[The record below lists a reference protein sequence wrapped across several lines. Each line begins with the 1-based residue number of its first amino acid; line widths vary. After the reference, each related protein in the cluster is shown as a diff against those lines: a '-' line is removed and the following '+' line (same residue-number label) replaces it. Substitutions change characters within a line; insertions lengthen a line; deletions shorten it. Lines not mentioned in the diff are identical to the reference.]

1 MAKAQTA
8 SYQQLMKALKQQS
21 YCPVYLLH
29 GEEPFYIDQIT
40 NYIEQHVLDE
50 GTKAFN
56 QTILYG
62 KEIDYKTVLDSA
74 RRYPVLS
81 DKQVVIVK
89 EAQEL
94 KTLDKLEAYFQNPLD
109 STILVLAH
117 KHKKLDKRKK
127 FAKTLAKSD
136 KVCLFES
143 KKLYDNQVP
152 NWISNHLK
160 DQGAHIKPAA
170 AQLLAEY
177 LGSDLSKIANEL
189 DKLLLNLPK
198 GAAIDK
204 QQIQKNIG
212 ISKDFNVF
220 ELQNALGKR
229 DRFKSFL
236 IVKYF
241 IANPKSHPLP
251 MITATLYNFF
261 SKVYVC
267 QSLLRASDQAIA
279 KAIGAHKF
287 FVKDYKSAAQQY
299 SRAQL
304 ERIFHLLKEYDLRSK
319 GVNNANN
326 STGALLQEMI
336 AQILAS

>member
-1 MAKAQTA
+1 MTKTL
-8 SYQQLMKALKQQS
+8 SFQQVMKGLQQKNYS
-21 YCPVYLLH
+21 PIYLLH
-29 GEEPFYIDQIT
+29 GEESFYIDQLT
-40 NYIEQHVLDE
+40 SYIEDNILDE

-62 KEIDYKTVLDSA
+62 KEVDYKAVLDSA

-81 DKQVVIVK
+81 DKQVVIIK

-94 KTLDKLEAYFQNPLD
+94 KTLDKLEPYFQNPLE

-127 FAKTLAKSD
+127 IVKTLSNSN

-143 KKLYDNQVP
+143 KRLYDNQVP
-152 NWISNHLK
+152 NWISNFLK
-160 DQGAHIKPAA
+160 DKGVNIKPAA

-177 LGSDLSKIANEL
+177 LGSTLSKIANEL
-189 DKLLLNLPK
+189 DKLLLSLPK
-198 GAAIDK
+198 GATIDK
-204 QQIQKNIG
+204 QLIQKNIG

-229 DRFKSFL
+229 DHFRSFL

-241 IANPKSHPLP
+241 IANPKNHPLT

-267 QSLLRASDQAIA
+267 QSMLRASDAAIA
-279 KAIGAHKF
+279 KAIGANKF
-287 FVKDYKSAAQQY
+287 FIKDYKGAAQAY
-299 SRAQL
+299 NRSQL
-304 ERIFHLLKEYDLRSK
+304 ENIFHLLKEYDLRSK
-319 GVNNANN
+319 GVNNGSN
-326 STGALLQEMI
+326 STGALLQELI
-336 AQILAS
+336 AQILGT